1 MKAKQI
7 GLTEYND
14 IILSVYDA
22 NPVASLQKSGGK
34 PTTPEFK
41 KDTQKKQQPKS
52 GTLVRETLR
61 LRNTAV
67 LNLKLA
73 KKIQKYEKERLSQLK
88 AFLDKDETSTQK
100 GEESQLKREEEELS
114 SKKNSPWFKSLMKR
128 LRNLVKNALKKL
140 YKKLVPKGVRSRLR
154 LLRRRVNRFK
164 KAVKLR
170 IKRQWRNFTKPLR
183 QLRRFTAPL
192 RRRISVGF
200 RRAQRNLTRPFR
212 QTKRFAETVVKNP
225 KKALLQTQ
233 QALTKAKDAV
243 TFGATKVRQFAEP
256 GVRAGRE
263 FVGQKIN
270 QGKKIVSEG
279 WDTARSVYNFS
290 REMISQA
297 SGKPP
302 VPGGGNRLGFLN
314 RFSGI
319 GQKLNQAR
327 MGVMGGIQSAV
338 KGGQQIG
345 EAIAAKWSKWK
356 AVLSDPQ
363 TYAKIKEGANAAF
376 NKLKGAAQKL
386 YDDFITWLA
395 GTKWFREAIES
406 RIGKKVT
413 ELLIKK
419 GGKLALKKILTRLVI
434 GLGTVLS
441 LWEMV
446 ERWSKGDYEGAA
458 LSALGA
464 IPFVGLVAVVVD
476 ILRELFPESW
486 EKIVQQITGKT
497 EEERNKDIKKAAD
510 ITAKGYEDY
519 GTGNLSDPGFG
530 AAFAGAAAEG
540 MEVGAK
546 PQMVLVGEG
555 GEDEFIVPKS
565 KLAYF
570 LGSDT
575 ALEFLNFGSGQ
586 LIASV
591 QEYLDKTGL
600 GSKAKANIKEL
611 SEVKDLPV
619 QKGNNIKG
627 ISPVGTKIGDIV
639 NRVIKF
645 LTEGFESILEPI
657 KKIFDWIKKNVLENP
672 AVKVAMGIGEGI
684 ANFFLGG
691 PAQAA
696 SGPPTAVDPYT
707 GSISGDT
714 FMPLASADAAGGRTS
729 AQSFGDTAA
738 RGGRKHL
745 GIDITE
751 HSRKDSRAPVVAYK
765 TGKVTFAQA
774 SNAYPYGEVMIDHG
788 NGLSTRYL
796 HITPAAD
803 IRVGKQVYG
812 GQEVGKLYKYSNSSG
827 QEQTHLHFEVYQNGK
842 IVDPTT
848 YVRNAKNKISAP
860 LTAERAQQQ
869 HAISS
874 GKPALNKNTPVGE
887 DPNVNAEE
895 NTLMRLLSSKVPQP
909 QSQPPQLIPMPIPF
923 GGLSLASSLSNT
935 PAWGH
940 ASVVGN

>member
-1 MKAKQI
+1 MKSKQI

-14 IILSVYDA
+14 AILSVYGA
-22 NPVASLQKSGGK
+22 NPVAALRGTK
-34 PTTPEFK
+34 TTAPDLK
-41 KDTQKKQQPKS
+41 KDPKKESKPKA
-52 GTLVRETLR
+52 GTLVKETLR

-73 KKIQKYEKERLSQLK
+73 KKIQKYEKERLSRLK
-88 AFLDKDETSTQK
+88 SLLDKDETSEQK
-100 GEESQLKREEEELS
+100 GNNSQEKREEEEL
-114 SKKNSPWFKSLMKR
+114 SKKNSPWFKNLLNK
-128 LRNLVKNALKKL
+128 LRNLVKKTLKKL
-140 YKKLVPKGVRSRLR
+140 YKKLVPKSVRSRLR
-154 LLRRRVNRFK
+154 LLRRRINAFKRRVN
-164 KAVKLR
+164 VN

-183 QLRRFTAPL
+183 QARRFIAPIK
-192 RRRISVGF
+192 RNIGVRF

-212 QTKRFAETVVKNP
+212 QAKRFAETVVKNP

-263 FVGQKIN
+263 FVGQKVN

-302 VPGGGNRLGFLN
+302 VPGGGNRFGFLN

-319 GQKLNQAR
+319 GQKLNKAR

-345 EAIAAKWSKWK
+345 EAIASRWSKWK
-356 AVLSDPQ
+356 AVLTDPQ

-406 RIGKKVT
+406 RIGRKVT
-413 ELLIKK
+413 EILIKK
-419 GGKLALKKILTRLVI
+419 GGKLALKKILTRLVV

-464 IPFVGLVAVVVD
+464 IPFIGLVAVVVD

-486 EKIVQQITGKT
+486 ESIVSQMTGKT
-497 EEERNKDIKKAAD
+497 KEERNEGIKETYDA
-510 ITAKGYEDY
+510 TVKGYQDY
-519 GTGNLSDPGFG
+519 GTGINDAGFG
-530 AAFAGAAAEG
+530 AGFAAAAEG
-540 MEVGAK
+540 METGNT
-546 PQMVLVGEG
+546 PQMVIVGDG
-555 GEDEFIVPKS
+555 GEEEFIVPKS

-586 LIASV
+586 LISSV
-591 QEYLDKTGL
+591 QEYLDKTGI
-600 GSKAKANIKEL
+600 GSKAKASIREL

-619 QKGNNIKG
+619 QKGNNIRG
-627 ISPVGTKIGDIV
+627 IQPVGSKIGDIV
-639 NRVIKF
+639 NKVIKF

-672 AVKVAMGIGEGI
+672 LVRGAMGLAEGVT
-684 ANFFLGG
+684 NFFLGG

-696 SGPPTAVDPYT
+696 SGPPAAVDPYT

-751 HSRKDSRAPVVAYK
+751 HSRADSRAPVVAYK
-765 TGKVTFAQA
+765 TGTVTVAQA
-774 SNAYPYGEVMIDHG
+774 SNVYPYGEVMVDHG

-796 HITPAAD
+796 HITPSSNV
-803 IRVGKQVYG
+803 RVGKKVYG
-812 GQEVGKLYKYSNSSG
+812 GQEVGKLYKYYSSSG
-827 QEQTHLHFEVYQNGK
+827 GEQTHLHFEVYQDGK
-842 IVDPTT
+842 IVDPTS
-848 YVRNAKNKISAP
+848 YVRNAKNKLSAP
-860 LTAERAQQQ
+860 LTAARAQAQ
-869 HAISS
+869 HTAAST
-874 GKPALNKNTPVGE
+874 PATPINKDTTVGE
-887 DPNVNAEE
+887 DPNVAAEE
-895 NTLMRLLSSKVPQP
+895 GMFMDFLSRKA
-909 QSQPPQLIPMPIPF
+909 SQPSQSAPQLIPMPIPF
-923 GGLSLASSLSNT
+923 GGLSLASGRTHS

-940 ASVVGN
+940 ASVIGN